1 MMKLVEPTL
10 KYKDTW
16 LAAIKELNN
25 EGAKG
30 FWNVP
35 TYPTD
40 INEYIERTQNHSQ
53 GKDLPDYWVPATTY
67 WLIDDEKFVGH
78 VNVRHEL
85 TDKLK
90 IIGGHIGYYIRP
102 TERRKGYGYKILGL
116 ALIKA
121 HELGLKKVMI
131 TCNDDNV
138 GSIKVIE
145 RNGGILKDKVQTEEE
160 GLVRHYWIE
169 SR

>member
-1 MMKLVEPTL
+1 MKLVKPTL
-10 KYKDTW
+10 KYEDTW
-16 LAAIKELNN
+16 LAAIKEFND
-25 EGAKG
+25 EKARG

-40 INEYIERTQNHSQ
+40 INEYIERTRNHSM

-67 WLIDDEKFVGH
+67 WLIDNERFVGH
-78 VNVRHEL
+78 CNIRHEL

-90 IIGGHIGYYIRP
+90 IIGGHIGYFIRP
-102 TERRKGYGYKILGL
+102 TERRKGYGYKILEL
-116 ALIKA
+116 ALKKA
-121 HELGLKKVMI
+121 HEIGLKKVMI
-131 TCNDDNV
+131 TCNDDNI

-145 RNGGILKDKVQTEEE
+145 KNGGILKDKVQTEEE

-169 SR
+169 V